1 MSKNKVS
8 FVPSLYKAG
17 IFLYD
22 EYMDKLKVLLPK
34 GRIYDNVAELFA
46 GAGISIKLPERAY
59 RPVVNQD
66 DLEAKV
72 MKPQNIGKLLEFGAH
87 DCGFTG
93 RDWVEETEA
102 DVEEILDLG
111 FDPVRIVAAVP
122 AALKD
127 EDLKSKRLIVATE
140 YKHVAHRWLTEKKL
154 EAVIFRTYGATEVFP
169 PDDADM
175 IIDNTATGRTL
186 AENGLRIVETILN
199 SSTRFFASKAAM
211 ADPVKKQKILK
222 LKMLFEAVLNAHGRV
237 MLEMNVSAENFD
249 KLVHALPSMRS
260 PTISPL
266 YSGNTAASS
275 GANALNSAGYAV
287 KIAVKQSEVP
297 ALLPRLKELGATD
310 ILEYE
315 LRKVLA

>member
-1 MSKNKVS
+1 MTRR
-8 FVPSLYKAG
+8 LYKPG

-22 EYMDKLKVLLPK
+22 GCMDKLKVLLPK

-122 AALKD
+122 AGLKD

-140 YKHVAHRWLTEKKL
+140 YKHIARRWLEEKKL
-154 EAVIFRTYGATEVFP
+154 EAVVFRTYGATEVFP

-266 YSGNTAASS
+266 YSGNIADSS
-275 GANALNSAGYAV
+275 GTGALNSAGYAV